1 MSLRFALAI
10 LAAGLGLATAS
21 AQQPAKPEATVYRL
35 RNTAAADVVDAVN
48 KFAAESKIAVTI
60 VAEPISNSVF
70 IAGEPAPQK
79 KALELVTAI
88 DKAPPIVRMQMM
100 ILEVPAGF
108 AEEIGLGEGD
118 NWVLTPREVRMLSA
132 AVRREKKDGRIDIL
146 SQPQLAV
153 ADNQRGFVQVG
164 SGTPSMIGRITP
176 RVTPDSKS
184 VMLRLELEFSK
195 SAGTGVS
202 NAQNIT
208 TTEMVPNGGALVLRG
223 ASSKTPDGGTRA
235 LYFVTTVEPIFP
247 R

>member
-1 MSLRFALAI
+1 MSSDLLWRFLRLV
-10 LAAGLGLATAS
+10 L
-21 AQQPAKPEATVYRL
+21 VCHCL
-35 RNTAAADVVDAVN
+35 RNNNPRNPRRPFTALRTLRYDVVDAVN

-79 KALELVTAI
+79 KVMELVTAI

-100 ILEVPAGF
+100 VLEVPAGF

-164 SGTPSMIGRITP
+164 SGTPSMIARITP

-184 VMLRLELEFSK
+184 VMLRLEVEFSK
-195 SAGTGVS
+195 SADTGVS

-208 TTEMVPNGGALVLRG
+208 TTEMVPNGGALVLVS
-223 ASSKTPDGGTRA
+223 ASSKISNGGTRT
-235 LYFVTTVEPIFP
+235 LFFVTTVEPVFP
-247 R
+247 K